1 MYRSSQVHVL
11 SAPLRLKKNHS
22 FTTLMALKRYAQTT
36 IGYARVLQLTPEAIK
51 RLAQK
56 KIGSEVR
63 FELSGKR

>member
-1 MYRSSQVHVL
+1 
-11 SAPLRLKKNHS
+11 
-22 FTTLMALKRYAQTT
+22 MALKRYAQTT
-36 IGYARVLQLTPEAIK
+36 SGYARVLQLTPEAIK